1 MGYPTHPQL
10 EVTLE
15 IAYGLSVAAR
25 ELLVAVA
32 KQVPASKRKRRGAT
46 NRPGPT
52 TPMWNALSAAVRL
65 EIKRYGEKSKLGRLL
80 GVPPQRVHDYLKA
93 RSAMPDAE
101 RTLLLLVWLSQRRR
115 GIDQG

>member
-1 MGYPTHPQL
+1 MSQPTHPQL
-10 EVTLE
+10 AVTLD
-15 IAYGLSVAAR
+15 IAFGLSVAAR
-25 ELLVAVA
+25 ELLMAAA
-32 KQVPASKRKRRGAT
+32 KQLPAPKRNRRGAT
-46 NRPGPT
+46 IRPGPM
-52 TPMWNALSAAVRL
+52 TPMWNALAEAARL
-65 EIKRYGEKSKLGRLL
+65 EIKKRGEKSKLGRLL